1 MIISSSMLTLPI
13 FNQNF
18 NPNIIQNSQNLID
31 QSVNENNNS
40 NSNKQVN
47 IIHKSKSSFF
57 LTEKNYPF
65 DIIKRLI
72 SPTKVTSTN
81 NSFSKSPISNNI
93 QSKIAYINQ
102 NYKNKINY
110 GINRYNSSQSFQ
122 TLNMANKE
130 NNNKQNNNISI
141 INIQQSNKII
151 NITPI
156 YRNARQ

>member
-1 MIISSSMLTLPI
+1 MINSSSMFTLPI

-18 NPNIIQNSQNLID
+18 NPNIIQNPLNLID

-40 NSNKQVN
+40 NSNTATN
-47 IIHKSKSSFF
+47 IIRKSKSSFY

-65 DIIKRLI
+65 NNINRLI
-72 SPTKVTSTN
+72 SPTKVPSTN
-81 NSFSKSPISNNI
+81 NSLSKSPVSNNI
-93 QSKIAYINQ
+93 QNKIAYINQ
-102 NYKNKINY
+102 NYQNKINY
-110 GINRYNSSQSFQ
+110 GMNRYNSSQNFQ